1 MWFSISHTMNAL
13 LAVLFLWASASE
25 FQFDRSDA
33 RTLVRSA
40 PGAVDLPERCIG
52 ITENNWLVEGIVMFS
67 VVDKCR
73 KNSVTDLVA
82 TYFVDLRT
90 GDVYIADPAN
100 PPEQS
105 QRLKQTR
112 ERLLR
117 KKAPTKPS
125 VKAK

>member
-1 MWFSISHTMNAL
+1 M
-13 LAVLFLWASASE
+13 
-25 FQFDRSDA
+25 
-33 RTLVRSA
+33 
-40 PGAVDLPERCIG
+40 PERCIG
-52 ITENNWLVEGIVMFS
+52 ITENNWPVEGIVMFS